1 MQKLIFDTM
10 NQFIDELRA
19 GKAKVDT
26 DFDNEFG
33 FQFELGIRLRA
44 ALIKNRLYQQGYKVY
59 FEKNIKRICE
69 PGDTIKKEIDL
80 CISNENFKDKYAIEL
95 KFPRNGQYPEE
106 MFAFIKDIK
115 FLEQLKD
122 LGFEKCWS
130 FVLAND
136 PNFFKRTCREKE
148 ESIYEFFR
156 SIDKENNRVDTN
168 DIYGT
173 IQKPTGDKDEIIVL
187 DDTYKVEWTRV
198 TDSLYYYIIEV

>member
-10 NQFIDELRA
+10 NQFVEKLRV
-19 GKAKVDT
+19 GKVNVDV

-44 ALIKNRLYQQGYKVY
+44 ALINNGYQQGYKVY
-59 FEKNIKRICE
+59 FEKNIKKICG
-69 PGDTIKKEIDL
+69 PTDTIKKEIDL

-122 LGFEKCWS
+122 LGFKKCWS

-136 PNFFKRTCREKE
+136 ANFFKRTGREKK

-156 SIDKENNRVDTN
+156 SIDKEGNRVSTN
-168 DIYGT
+168 AICRT
-173 IQKPTGDKDEIIVL
+173 EKPTGDKDEIIDL
-187 DDTYKVEWTRV
+187 KGTYKADWEKV